1 MPGRFKIWLRLATE
15 SVRFRVREF
24 VRRNL
29 RKLIEIVITD
39 LDLMGQMRDLFSS
52 SEFERAHLADA
63 ADFKG
68 REQLYRYALREVP
81 TNEGL
86 FLEFGVYKGDSINR
100 LAGLKPEVRWHG
112 FDSFEGLPEAWTLG
126 SRKGAFG
133 IGGTLPPVRDN
144 VTLTRGF
151 FEQTLAPFAAAHRA
165 EKVVFLH
172 VDCDLYS
179 ATKTIFEQ
187 LGPML
192 HPRCIILFDE
202 YFNYAGWQDQEYKAF
217 MEFVAAGSVS
227 FEYIGYV
234 RTNGQVAV
242 RLTGKP
248 PA

>member
-1 MPGRFKIWLRLATE
+1 MGKLRVWLRLAVE
-15 SVRFRVREF
+15 DVRFRLREL

-39 LDLMGQMRDLFSS
+39 LDLMGQLRDPFSS
-52 SEFERAHLADA
+52 SEFEGMHLADA

-68 REQLYRYALREVP
+68 RSQLFRHALREVP
-81 TNEGL
+81 TDNGL

-100 LAGLKPEVRWHG
+100 LAGMKPEVRWHG

-126 SRKGAFG
+126 SRKGAFS
-133 IGGTLPPVRDN
+133 IGGVLPAVRGN
-144 VTLTRGF
+144 VTLIKGF
-151 FEQTLAPFAAAHRA
+151 FEQTLAPFADAHRA

-179 ATKTIFEQ
+179 ATKTIFEH

-192 HPRCIILFDE
+192 HPQCIIVFDE

-217 MEFVAAGSVS
+217 MEFVAAGKVT

-234 RTNGQVAV
+234 RTGGQMAV
-242 RLTGKP
+242 RLTNK
-248 PA
+248 

>member
-1 MPGRFKIWLRLATE
+1 MPGRLTIWLRLATE
-15 SVRFRVREF
+15 NVRFRVREF

-63 ADFKG
+63 AGFKG

-81 TNEGL
+81 TNDGL

-100 LAGLKPEVRWHG
+100 LAALKPEVRWHG

-126 SRKGAFG
+126 SRKGAFSV
-133 IGGTLPPVRDN
+133 GGVLPPVHDN
-144 VTLTRGF
+144 VTLTKGF
-151 FEQTLAPFAAAHRA
+151 FEQTLAPFVEQHRA
-165 EKVVFLH
+165 GKVVFLH

-187 LGPML
+187 LGGML
-192 HPRCIILFDE
+192 HPRCVIVFDE

-217 MEFVAAGSVS
+217 MEFVAANNVS

-242 RLTGKP
+242 RLTGT

>member
-1 MPGRFKIWLRLATE
+1 MGSLKVWLRLAVE
-15 SVRFRVREF
+15 DVRFRVREF
-24 VRRNL
+24 ARRTL

-63 ADFKG
+63 AGFKG
-68 REQLYRYALREVP
+68 RAQLFRYALREVP
-81 TNEGL
+81 TDNGL

-100 LAGLKPEVRWHG
+100 LAALKPGVRWHG

-126 SRKGAFG
+126 SREGAFS
-133 IGGTLPPVRDN
+133 IGGVLPAVRGN
-144 VTLTRGF
+144 VALTKGF
-151 FEQTLAPFAAAHRA
+151 FEQTLAPFADVHRA

-179 ATKTIFEQ
+179 ATKTIFDK

-192 HPRCIILFDE
+192 HPQCVIVFDE
-202 YFNYAGWQDQEYKAF
+202 YFNYAGWQDGEYKAF
-217 MEFVAAGSVS
+217 MEFVAAGNIS

-234 RTNGQVAV
+234 RTGGQVAV
-242 RLTGKP
+242 RLTNK
-248 PA
+248 